1 MANTVKREKQSL
13 EFVDDSDRWESGE
26 LGADENS
33 VRVSTQGTES
43 RIDEGL
49 GLQMVSMRLPKDVV
63 EQFKVLAR
71 EQGLGYQPF
80 IRQILMNYLRD
91 HK

>member
-1 MANTVKREKQSL
+1 MANTAKKKKQAI
-13 EFVDDSDRWESGE
+13 EFVDDSDRWENGE

-33 VRVSTQGTES
+33 VRVSEQGTGE

-63 EQFKVLAR
+63 EKFKVLAKK
-71 EQGLGYQPF
+71 QGLGYQPF
-80 IRQILMNYLRD
+80 IRQILMNYLRE